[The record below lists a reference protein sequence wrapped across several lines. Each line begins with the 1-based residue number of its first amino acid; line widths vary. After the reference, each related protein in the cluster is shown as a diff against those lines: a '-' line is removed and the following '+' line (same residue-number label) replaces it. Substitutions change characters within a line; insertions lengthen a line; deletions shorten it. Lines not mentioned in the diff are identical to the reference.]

1 MQNAKSLKFILGV
14 IGVIGIIGATKK
26 VEQSRSTL
34 DFRNIFTPKKSQSER
49 FFTASRRWMRPSLL
63 KSPQIYGQPRLGMA
77 WSYPQVS
84 HHQQAFSR

>member
-49 FFTASRRWMRPSLL
+49 FLQPTAVGCYLLFRDYHKFTDN
-63 KSPQIYGQPRLGMA
+63 LG
-77 WSYPQVS
+77 WEWLGLI
-84 HHQQAFSR
+84 RK

>member
-34 DFRNIFTPKKSQSER
+34 DFRNIFTPKKRVNQND
-49 FFTASRRWMRPSLL
+49 FLQPAAGGCHLL
-63 KSPQIYGQPRLGMA
+63 LRDYHELTNNLG
-77 WSYPQVS
+77 WEWLFVVGE
-84 HHQQAFSR
+84 